1 MPENIVFFF
10 YLTISVDSDEMQSR
24 ECSIMLH
31 FILVFTVC
39 KSFHSGFP
47 EYKGLI
53 NVING
58 FFSDHI
64 VTRDRGAAGSSLT
77 GVTALWSL
85 SKTHLS

>member
-1 MPENIVFFF
+1 MPDYNFQKKNVFFF
-10 YLTISVDSDEMQSR
+10 YLTNTVDPDEMQSR

-31 FILVFTVC
+31 FILVFTVS

-53 NVING
+53 NVINV

-64 VTRDRGAAGSSLT
+64 KLLETEGSWVRASPASLRC
-77 GVTALWSL
+77 G
-85 SKTHLS
+85 H

>member
-1 MPENIVFFF
+1 MYSF
-10 YLTISVDSDEMQSR
+10 YLTNSVDPDEMQSR

-39 KSFHSGFP
+39 KSFHSGLP

-64 VTRDRGAAGSSLT
+64 RVNVKIRQNSCPFHI
-77 GVTALWSL
+77 V
-85 SKTHLS
+85 